1 MNDIRV
7 PVQKR
12 SLEKKQKILDVGFE
26 LFCEKGYGKTNTV
39 EIAKLAGVSTGVV
52 YCYFK
57 DKRQIYIAAFESYLK
72 NISEQLFEKLEV
84 QQPFQLSNFVESWI
98 TIYLDLYAA
107 SGRNLAHLRMMISED
122 EEINQHF
129 AELENKY
136 FLKMVNILHKN
147 NITPQNA
154 LEKVYACCILI
165 DSLRQEKSAFS
176 HSGID
181 FTAFYAQVS
190 KTVINLLSS

>member
-1 MNDIRV
+1 MTDIRV

-12 SLEKKQKILDVGFE
+12 SIEKKQKILDVGFE

-39 EIAKLAGVSTGVV
+39 EIAKRAGVSTGVV

-72 NISEQLFEKLEV
+72 NISKQLFEKLEV
-84 QQPFQLSNFVESWI
+84 QQPFQLSDFVESWI
-98 TIYLDLYAA
+98 TFYLDLYAA
-107 SGRNLAHLRMMISED
+107 SGRNLANLRMMISED
-122 EEINQHF
+122 EEISHHF
-129 AELENKY
+129 AELESKY
-136 FLKMVNILHKN
+136 FLEMVNILYKN
-147 NITPQNA
+147 NIAPQNA
-154 LEKVYACCILI
+154 LEKVYACCTLI
-165 DSLRQEKSAFS
+165 DTLRQEKAAFS

-181 FTAFYAQVS
+181 FTAFKAQVV